1 YHGMLI
7 HEVIPFEEQCCA
19 CVIDPHIVLTE
30 EVVVAG
36 NLLSPL
42 SVSATAHHLGVQSVP
57 PQER

>member
-1 YHGMLI
+1 MLI

-57 PQER
+57 P